1 MAKAVKQDVLLSVRP
16 QYANLLVDGVK
27 RIELRRKFPTDLE
40 AGTRCLIYS
49 SSPTQRVIGEC
60 KIESVKKLTL
70 ADLWKES
77 ALDAMISWNDFTSY
91 FSGLDHG
98 YAVRVYGPQR
108 YDKPRELTKV
118 AGKEAKPPQ
127 SYRYL
132 PSKDRPASL

>member
-1 MAKAVKQDVLLSVRP
+1 MDKATKQDVLLSVRP

-27 RIELRRKFPTDLE
+27 RIELRRKFPTNLKG
-40 AGTRCLIYS
+40 GTRCLIYS

-60 KIESVKKLTL
+60 KIESVKKLPL
-70 ADLWKES
+70 VDLWKES
-77 ALDAMISWNDFTSY
+77 AMDAMISWADFSSY
-91 FSGLDHG
+91 FSGLDCG

-108 YDKPRELTKV
+108 YERPKELSKV

-132 PSKDRPASL
+132 PGKDGSANL

>member
-1 MAKAVKQDVLLSVRP
+1 MNATAKQDVLLSVKP

-27 RIELRRKFPTDLE
+27 RVELRRKFPTKLK

-60 KIESVKKLTL
+60 KIESVRKLSL

-77 ALDAMISWNDFTSY
+77 AVDAMISWSDFSSY

-108 YDKPRELTKV
+108 YDMPRELSKV
-118 AGKEAKPPQ
+118 AGQAVKAPQ
-127 SYRYL
+127 SFRYL
-132 PSKDRPASL
+132 PSKDGSANL